1 MIKYGF
7 TPKGL
12 SANPVQDLKHSSN
25 TVYKLHGILVFHI
38 IRQIELFMLHL
49 FILLC
54 LMCHI
59 ATLPVFHLKVN
70 WLYWLGVSSWSLTVS
85 FMQFKLVR
93 KLFAFWGLFCICVLS
108 VCFGLVWLLCF
119 LRLVDQWAGSSS
131 FIS

>member
-70 WLYWLGVSSWSLTVS
+70 WLYWLGVSSWSLTCFFYAVQIGEEAVCILG
-85 FMQFKLVR
+85 FVLYLCFEC
-93 KLFAFWGLFCICVLS
+93 LFWFGLFVVFS
-108 VCFGLVWLLCF
+108 
-119 LRLVDQWAGSSS
+119 Q
-131 FIS
+131 ISWSMSWQ